1 MRQKLLN
8 HPDRPTAVDFDPA
21 RYILQIAHL
30 VEIQVAHDPGVV
42 DERIE
47 CRKLRERAFVQR
59 RYCAG
64 IANIAL
70 EGMGAGEHPAGGVES
85 FLIAASND
93 YRVTSL
99 VKLFCKIRIRN
110 YISRIAQLITSGS
123 CRVAKATHSS

>member
-8 HPDRPTAVDFDPA
+8 HPDRLAAVDFDLA

-30 VEIQVAHDPGVV
+30 VDIQVAHDPGVV

-47 CRKLRERAFVQR
+47 CRKLREHAFVQR

-64 IANIAL
+64 IADIAL
-70 EGMGAGEHPAGGVES
+70 EGMDDGEHPSAGVES

-93 YRVTSL
+93 YRVTAL
-99 VKLFCKIRIRN
+99 VKLFC
-110 YISRIAQLITSGS
+110 QLEANTARSTGYQN
-123 CRVAKATHSS
+123 SSTLQLHGR